1 MTHTTGHWSIH
12 APAGSDTYLVAAG
25 SQIVF
30 AITKGTIPTRED
42 ARLIA
47 AAPDMLAAMRAAMP
61 AIEQWFA
68 STSGP
73 HRRDAIPIYEQF
85 RAAIAKATGEA

>member
-30 AITKGTIPTRED
+30 AINKGTIPTRED

-47 AAPDMLAAMRAAMP
+47 AAPDLLAALRLMLREHDALQMAKGNTGDRWPAATK
-61 AIEQWFA
+61 A
-68 STSGP
+68 
-73 HRRDAIPIYEQF
+73 
-85 RAAIAKATGEA
+85 RAAIAKAIGEAA